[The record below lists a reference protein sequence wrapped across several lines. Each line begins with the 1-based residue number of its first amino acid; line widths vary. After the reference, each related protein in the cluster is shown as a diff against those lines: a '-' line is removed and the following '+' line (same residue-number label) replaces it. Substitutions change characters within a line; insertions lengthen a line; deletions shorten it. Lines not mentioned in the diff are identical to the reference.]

1 MYEQVQN
8 MAMPRTSDNR
18 ALKQEIFLQEQPTPA
33 KDLGFIKSTETRRMP
48 LQTDILPLCQA
59 TDKIMLRL
67 TTKGEIACHRKYS
80 SDISVF
86 NRLDYFTKTRNV
98 KH

>member
-1 MYEQVQN
+1 MYEQMQN
-8 MAMPRTSDNR
+8 MAIPCISDNR
-18 ALKQEIFLQEQPTPA
+18 VLKQEIFLQEQPTPA

-48 LQTDILPLCQA
+48 LQTDMLPLCQV

-67 TTKGEIACHRKYS
+67 TTRGGIDCHRKYS
-80 SDISVF
+80 SDINVF